1 MVFFALFVNNSG
13 YSPIC
18 RLIVIIAA
26 VLLAGCA
33 TTNNYAKFYK
43 PNDVTK
49 IPDLEY
55 LKKNLEPQVMQ
66 APMRTIKQTN
76 KQIIG
81 KGYFPIGVS
90 SFNGEMQDESFA
102 KAQAQQAKAVLV
114 LMANEYLNTKTST
127 VPLLVPNN
135 HTTYGSGTINHG
147 SYSGSSTTY
156 GSAIVPITTQHHRYD
171 QIAIYYAKSTKP
183 NRIGLVIIDLTPEI
197 RKALGRNTGA
207 LVFVVMDESPAF
219 YANVLEDDVLIE
231 FQDKPIR
238 SALEAQTI
246 FLSADRDVDHSI
258 MKILRNGE
266 EKTIAIKF

>member
-1 MVFFALFVNNSG
+1 MF
-13 YSPIC
+13 YKPIC
-18 RLIVIIAA
+18 RLIAIIAV

-43 PNDVTK
+43 PRDITK
-49 IPDLEY
+49 LPDLEY
-55 LKKNLEPQVMQ
+55 LKENQEPQVMQ
-66 APMRTIKQTN
+66 APMRTMKQTI

-90 SFNGEMQDESFA
+90 LFNGELQDESFA
-102 KAQAQQAKAVLV
+102 KAQAQQVKAVLV
-114 LMANEYLNTKTST
+114 LVANEYLNTKTST

-171 QIAIYYAKSTKP
+171 QIAIYYVKSTKQ
-183 NRIGLVIIDLTPEI
+183 NRIGLIITDLTPEI

-207 LVFVVMDESPAF
+207 LVFVVVDESPAF

-231 FQDKPIR
+231 FEDKPIR

-246 FLSADRDVDHSI
+246 LLSADRNADHATI
-258 MKILRNGE
+258 KVLRNGA